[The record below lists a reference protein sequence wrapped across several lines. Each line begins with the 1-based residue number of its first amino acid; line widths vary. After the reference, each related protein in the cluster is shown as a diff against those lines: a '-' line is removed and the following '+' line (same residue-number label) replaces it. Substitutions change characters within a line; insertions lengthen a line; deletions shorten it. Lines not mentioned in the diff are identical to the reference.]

1 MLRYL
6 TYSNNQLRFTYLLR
20 ISVMTAKRRAADGSI
35 RVLLAFIFY
44 YSIVADS
51 YFLSSLEEPEFGFSI

>member
-20 ISVMTAKRRAADGSI
+20 ISVMTCKKREANESLR
-35 RVLLAFIFY
+35 LLPAFKN
-44 YSIVADS
+44 YSIVKNI